1 MKKLIFVFLAL
12 ITSAGLFA
20 QGADKAAAT
29 ELVKG
34 EEPKEIVTTTTEEV
48 YAEITPEKEAE
59 ELTELL
65 SQGAEFDEA
74 KKKKIYDIVLKALK
88 EKVKIKSL
96 REESPEKYAAKE
108 MEIFKAMNESIKVVF
123 TEE

>member
-1 MKKLIFVFLAL
+1 MKKLIFVFFAL
-12 ITSAGLFA
+12 VTSVSLFA
-20 QGADKAAAT
+20 QVADKAAAT

-65 SQGAEFDEA
+65 SQGAEFDDA
-74 KKKKIYDIVLKALK
+74 KKKRIYDVVLKALK

-96 REESPEKYAAKE
+96 REDSPEKYSAKE
-108 MEIFKAMNESIKVVF
+108 MEIFKAMNEDIKLIF